1 MRDIPSCDKRNKLKV
16 TDETKYL
23 FYEINMTERQKRPV
37 CGSDMTAETKRPGC
51 GSDMTAVMS
60 Q

>member
-23 FYEINMTERQKRPV
+23 FYEINMTERQKKTGMWVRHDGRDKKTGMWV
-37 CGSDMTAETKRPGC
+37 
-51 GSDMTAVMS
+51 
-60 Q
+60 